1 MFFYF
6 IFGGV
11 EYKKYSESKSQ
22 DGPGHYFDSNVY
34 SLSDQLFTSSLLS
47 GEERLEVEVTGRIK
61 HDSEIAYVIRHNG
74 KTYAVKD
81 NEELNGFLFKYK
93 DGHAYLINSGNIFS
107 GQVNNETVSPEV
119 KPGKSI
125 KNGDKVVLEEPAYSS
140 LRNPVNFLR
149 HFEIKMVAN
158 KGRNIGFYLKSKGD
172 LKLSD
177 IGLYETDMITHVNGR
192 PVLIISRNPSEVLS
206 ILRMDSWDI
215 KILRDYEVLD
225 FILEIK

>member
-1 MFFYF
+1 M
-6 IFGGV
+6 FGGI
-11 EYKKYSESKSQ
+11 EYKKYSESESK
-22 DGPGHYFDSNVY
+22 DVPGHYFDSGVY
-34 SLSDQLFTSSLLS
+34 RLSDQLFTSSSFS
-47 GEERLEVEVTGRIK
+47 GKERLEVEVTGRIK
-61 HDSEIAYVIRHNG
+61 HSGEIVYVIRYNG

-81 NEELNGFLFKYK
+81 NDELNGFLFKYE
-93 DGHAYLINSGNIFS
+93 DGHAYLINSGNILSVQAKDEPFS
-107 GQVNNETVSPEV
+107 SEL
-119 KPGKSI
+119 KPDKSI
-125 KNGDKVVLEEPAYSS
+125 KNGEKVVLDDAVYSS

-149 HFEIKMVAN
+149 HFEIKMVGN

-177 IGLYETDMITHVNGR
+177 LGLYETDMITHVNGR
-192 PVLIISRNPSEVLS
+192 PVPIISRNPSEVLS